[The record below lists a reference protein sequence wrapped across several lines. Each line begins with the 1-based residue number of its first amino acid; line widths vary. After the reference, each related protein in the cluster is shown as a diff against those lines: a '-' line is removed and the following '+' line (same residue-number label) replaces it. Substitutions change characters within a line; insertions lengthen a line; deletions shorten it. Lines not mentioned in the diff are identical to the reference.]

1 MGFSTVCHLRG
12 RLFARTAFP
21 LVLLLLLA
29 ACSGDN
35 NGGDKNKGQRKRPD
49 VPVTTALAAKKTVP
63 VELAATGHVEAQ
75 ATVEVRSQVTGT
87 LKTVH
92 FREGETVK
100 AGDLLFT
107 IDPRPFAAALAKAEA
122 AKDKDLA
129 ELDNARRELDRYAQ
143 AAKKGFV
150 SAEQADQAAT
160 RVATL
165 TAAIKADQ
173 AAVDAAR
180 LELGYCS
187 IRSPMDGRAGEL
199 QSHQGNLIKANAD
212 APLVTIRRM
221 QPLEVG
227 FTVPGRNLSEILAQQ
242 ARGSLL
248 VTAASPG
255 AEPVPGTLS
264 FIDNTVD
271 PTTGV
276 IRLKATFEEA
286 AAALWPG
293 QMVDVRLRVTA
304 LPERITIPDQAVQA
318 GQEGAYLYVVKDDN
332 TAALRLVTV
341 ALTVAGEA
349 VIEGNLAE
357 GERVVIDGQMQLADG
372 VRVQE
377 RGKGGDQTKSGAKAD
392 PERKGPARP

>member
-1 MGFSTVCHLRG
+1 MGFSTVCNRRG
-12 RLFARTAFP
+12 CLFARAAFP

-35 NGGDKNKGQRKRPD
+35 NGDKNKGQRKRPE
-49 VPVTTALAAKKTVP
+49 VPVATALAAKKTVP

-180 LELGYCS
+180 LELDYCS

-199 QSHQGNLIKANAD
+199 QNHQGNLIKANAD
-212 APLVTIRRM
+212 APMVTIRRM
-221 QPLEVG
+221 RPLEVG
-227 FTVPGRNLSEILAQQ
+227 FTVPGRNLSEIITQQ
-242 ARGSLL
+242 ARGSLR
-248 VTAASPG
+248 VSAASPG

-276 IRLKATFEEA
+276 IRLKATFEGA
-286 AAALWPG
+286 AASLWPG
-293 QMVDVRLRVTA
+293 QMVDVRLRVTE
-304 LPERITIPDQAVQA
+304 LPERITIPAQAVQT
-318 GQEGAYLYVVKDDN
+318 GQEGAYLYVVKEDG
-332 TAALRLVTV
+332 AVALRPVIV

-377 RGKGGDQTKSGAKAD
+377 RSKGGDQTKPGAKAG
-392 PERKGPARP
+392 PERKGSARP